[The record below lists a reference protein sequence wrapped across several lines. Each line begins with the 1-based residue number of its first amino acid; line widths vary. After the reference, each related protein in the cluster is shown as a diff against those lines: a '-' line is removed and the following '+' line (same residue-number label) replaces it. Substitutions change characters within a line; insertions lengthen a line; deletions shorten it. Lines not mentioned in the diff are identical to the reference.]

1 MTLLYRYLHGAAFAT
16 AVVTAISLAAV
27 PLPACA
33 QEKAPADA
41 LDAIMP
47 QTILKDIIR
56 EDDVTLL
63 FKHLRESLAAAARGE
78 DAQESDALKRRAEQL
93 QRDLALRGSAL
104 MGALL
109 NAVEAE
115 AKRALR
121 DLMREP
127 APRVPGG
134 T

>member
-1 MTLLYRYLHGAAFAT
+1 MTVPDRFIHFAACA
-16 AVVTAISLAAV
+16 AVVALATFSLPV
-27 PLPACA
+27 CA
-33 QEKAPADA
+33 QNKAPADA
-41 LDAIMP
+41 PDTITP
-47 QTILKDIIR
+47 QMILRDILR

-63 FKHLRESLAAAARGE
+63 FKHLRDSLAAGARGE
-78 DAQESDALKRRAEQL
+78 DAQQSEALKRRAEQV
-93 QRDLALRGSAL
+93 QRDLEVRGSAL

-121 DLMREP
+121 DRLREP